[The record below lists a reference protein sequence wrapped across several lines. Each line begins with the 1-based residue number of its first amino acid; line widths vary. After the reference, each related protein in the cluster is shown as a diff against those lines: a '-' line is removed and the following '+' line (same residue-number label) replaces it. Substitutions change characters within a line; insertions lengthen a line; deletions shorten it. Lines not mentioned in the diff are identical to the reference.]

1 LSLFK
6 IPDPRALLSHPFI
19 LAIIARLFLRRALL
33 SHPFI
38 LAIIARLSLRRAIL
52 SPPLI
57 LLPRFRIDFP
67 LFLSGPL
74 GAFGTLAAL
83 AKFRHLPHLQSFG
96 PPSPE
101 RLPAEK
107 LPAEKLLDLRYRT
120 EGGTLSARTEGGTL
134 RHVNFGTNNNKLA
147 RAEN

>member
-83 AKFRHLPHLQSFG
+83 AKFRP
-96 PPSPE
+96 
-101 RLPAEK
+101 
-107 LPAEKLLDLRYRT
+107 RT
-120 EGGTLSARTEGGTL
+120 ACRNPGRTRDRSRSCSRSRPRAARTHYGIKHE
-134 RHVNFGTNNNKLA
+134 HVMLL
-147 RAEN
+147 